1 MDAKTK
7 QLVNIGIQ
15 TADRNPRGV
24 MSHAM
29 MAREQRATR
38 ATREEVLGA
47 VAKNLHLSGLP
58 VVLES
63 LPAAVEGFETP
74 ATAPA

>member
-1 MDAKTK
+1 MHAKTK

-38 ATREEVLGA
+38 EEVLGA

-63 LPAAVEGFETP
+63 LPVAVEGFETP